1 MMTFQNDLTRKAMR
15 VALATGTILSGAML
29 FALPASAQQAAAAAE
44 DKGDDQEIIVTAQF
58 REQNLQSVPLS
69 ITAVS
74 GELLEARS
82 QTRLTDI
89 AAQAPNVILQQNPA
103 GSGNSM
109 RAFIRGVGQSDQS
122 PSVEPGVGIY
132 IDDIYFGT
140 VTGSAFDLSDIDRVE
155 VLRGPQGTLAGMNSE
170 GGAVRVYSK
179 KPEGKGGFVE
189 ITAGSLNRRDIKASA
204 DLTVVPDAV
213 FARITGVTRNRDGYV
228 TRYDYACVNPTDPY
242 VQPGTSV
249 VNPGASAIPTL
260 AKSNQCKLGT
270 LGNQQMYAI
279 RGSLRIAP
287 AGSPLEI
294 NVTGDYTKDESET
307 QASVLLASA
316 ELTNR
321 QNNSIPYQGVPF
333 DNRFVTYGQY
343 RRPNAVLNDP
353 YASYANFYDPGVTYR
368 AATTSSTGGPGTAG
382 APNGPVFA
390 QPAGTVEGWGLSGTI
405 DYKLGEN
412 LAIKSITGYRHYFS
426 RSSDDNDNSPV
437 AFIGGAYS
445 DFTHNQFSQELRLSG
460 SFADDKVHATIGG
473 IYYDADTRY
482 DGRIHTPFSGF
493 GEYAV
498 FPCGGTLPAC
508 VVSKPTFSF
517 INDDT
522 AKLKVEAG
530 FGNISWNVT
539 DALTLE
545 GGIRVTHEQKDYHY
559 ARLNPD
565 GRSDYLPLSN
575 PSNPLTGQVG
585 TYKGTTTDYRAVAS
599 YMINAD
605 VMVYAQFST
614 GFKGGGVAPRPYDYR
629 QIRPF
634 GPEKLRAYEVGFK
647 ADLLDRRL
655 RLNGSVFTMDYV
667 GYQGVPQICLDANN
681 NQLPANAGG
690 VPGLCGQYLNIG
702 DARVKGF
709 ELETTI
715 RPVDGLTIDGA
726 LSLTDFKFT
735 SINYPTTSIVVGAKR
750 PGIGDWKWSLGVQYK
765 ADLGDIGTLTPRLD
779 ASYTSGYCGD
789 FTCTPIAIV
798 DSYTLANA
806 RVTYETAD
814 KDWTVALEV
823 TNLFNKLY
831 YLNKFT
837 NAWYASAQPG
847 MPRQWAVTV
856 RRRF

>member
-29 FALPASAQQAAAAAE
+29 FALPASAQQAAAE

-179 KPEGKGGFVE
+179 KPEGRGGFVE

-270 LGNQQMYAI
+270 LGNQQMFAI

-287 AGSPLEI
+287 TGSPLEI
-294 NVTGDYTKDESET
+294 NVTGDYTKDQSET

-353 YASYANFYDPGVTYR
+353 YATYANFYDPGVTYR

-390 QPAGTVEGWGLSGTI
+390 EPAGTVEGWGLSGTI

-460 SFADDKVHATIGG
+460 SFADDNVHATIGG

-493 GEYAV
+493 GQYAV
-498 FPCGGTLPAC
+498 FPCGGALPAC

-522 AKLKVEAG
+522 AKLKVKAG

-599 YMINAD
+599 YMINAN

-634 GPEKLRAYEVGFK
+634 GPEKLRAYEAGFK

-750 PGIGDWKWSLGVQYK
+750 PGIGDWKWSVGVQYK

>member
-1 MMTFQNDLTRKAMR
+1 MKKFQDNMTRTLLRA
-15 VALATGTILSGAML
+15 ALATGTILSTVSIMSTA
-29 FALPASAQQAAAAAE
+29 ALAQDPQAAEAE
-44 DKGDDQEIIVTAQF
+44 DTSNDIIVTAQM
-58 REQNLQSVPLS
+58 RSQNLQDIPLA

-74 GELLEARS
+74 GAQLEARS

-109 RAFIRGVGQSDQS
+109 RAYIRGVGQADQS

-132 IDDIYFGT
+132 IDDIYFGS
-140 VTGSAFDLSDIDRVE
+140 VTASAFDLSDVDRVE

-170 GGAVRVYSK
+170 GGAVKVYSR
-179 KPEGKGGFVE
+179 KPEGKGGYVE
-189 ITAGSLNRRDIKASA
+189 VTAGSLNRRDVKASA
-204 DLTVVPDAV
+204 DFTVVPDAV

-249 VNPGASAIPTL
+249 IQAGAAAIPRL
-260 AKSNQCKLGT
+260 ATSNHCVLGT
-270 LGNQQMYAI
+270 LGDQKMYAV

-294 NVTGDYTKDESET
+294 NVTGDYTKDNSAT

-316 ELTNR
+316 ELTGR
-321 QNNSIPYQGVPF
+321 QNNSIPYQGVPY

-353 YASYANFYDPGVTYR
+353 YATYANFFDPGVTYR
-368 AATTSSTGGPGTAG
+368 AATSTATGGPGTAG
-382 APNGPVFA
+382 APNGPLFA
-390 QPAGTVEGWGLSGTI
+390 DPSSTNEGWGVSGTI

-412 LAIKSITGYRHYFS
+412 FALKSITGYRHYFS
-426 RSSDDNDNSPV
+426 ASSDDNDNSPV
-437 AFIGGAYS
+437 AFIGGGYS
-445 DFTHNQFSQELRLSG
+445 YFTHNQFSEELRLSG
-460 SFADDKVHATIGG
+460 NLADNAVHFTVGG
-473 IYYDADTRY
+473 IYYHDDTRY

-508 VVSKPTFSF
+508 VVAKPTFSF

-522 AKLKVEAG
+522 AKLKVYAG
-530 FGNISWNVT
+530 FGNVSWNIT
-539 DALTLE
+539 DKLTLE

-565 GRSDYLPLSN
+565 GLSDYLPLSN
-575 PSNPLTGQVG
+575 PANPLTGQVG
-585 TYKGTTTDYRAVAS
+585 TYKGTTTDYRAAIS
-599 YMINAD
+599 YKIND
-605 VMVYAQFST
+605 DSMVYAQFST

-629 QIRPF
+629 QIRGF
-634 GPEKLRAYEVGFK
+634 GPEKLRAYEIGFK
-647 ADLLDRRL
+647 TDLLDRRV
-655 RLNGSVFTMDYV
+655 RVNGDVFYMDYK
-667 GYQGVPQICLDANN
+667 GYQGVPQVCLDSNN
-681 NQLPANAGG
+681 NPLPANAGG

-702 DARVKGF
+702 DARVQGF

-715 RPVDGLTIDGA
+715 KPVDGLTIDGS

-750 PGIGDWKWSLGVQYK
+750 PGIGDWKWSAGIQYQ
-765 ADLGDIGTLTPRLD
+765 AILGDFATLTPRFD
-779 ASYTSGYCGD
+779 IAYTSGYCGD

-798 DSYTLANA
+798 DSNTISNA
-806 RVTYETAD
+806 RLTFETME
-814 KDWTVALEV
+814 KEWSVALEV

-837 NAWYASAQPG
+837 NTWYASAQPG
-847 MPRQWAVTV
+847 TPRQWAVTV

>member
-1 MMTFQNDLTRKAMR
+1 MGMFFKGFNQSRFRGALLT
-15 VALATGTILSGAML
+15 
-29 FALPASAQQAAAAAE
+29 ASALVAVTVAAPSMAADEA
-44 DKGDDQEIIVTAQF
+44 KGQSDEAADDTIVVTAQL
-58 REQNLQSVPLS
+58 REQNVQDIPLS

-74 GELLEARS
+74 GALLEARS

-89 AAQAPNVILQQNPA
+89 TAQSPNVILQQNPA

-109 RAFIRGVGQSDQS
+109 RAYIRGVGQADQS

-132 IDDIYFGT
+132 IDDIYFGS
-140 VTGSAFDLSDIDRVE
+140 VTASSFDLSDIDRVE

-170 GGAVRVYSK
+170 GGAVKVYSK
-179 KPEGKGGFVE
+179 KPEGSGGFVE
-189 ITAGSLNRRDIKASA
+189 LTGGSLNRRDVKASA
-204 DLTVVPDAV
+204 DFTVVPDAV

-228 TRYDYACVNPTDPY
+228 TRYDYACLNPGDPY

-249 VNPGASAIPTL
+249 VEPGAAAIPRL
-260 AKSNQCKLGT
+260 ASGNHCALGT
-270 LGNQQMYAI
+270 LGDQKMYAL

-287 AGSPLEI
+287 VGSPLEI
-294 NVTGDYTKDESET
+294 NISGDYTSDRSAT

-316 ELTNR
+316 ELTGR
-321 QNNSIPYQGVPF
+321 QNNSVPYQGVPF

-343 RRPNAVLNDP
+343 RRANAVLNDP
-353 YASYANFYDPGVTYR
+353 YASYASFYDPGVTYG
-368 AATTSSTGGPGTAG
+368 AATTSATGGPGTAG
-382 APNGPVFA
+382 APNGPVFS
-390 QPAGTVEGWGLSGTI
+390 QPAGMVDGWGVSATI
-405 DYKLGEN
+405 DYKLGDH
-412 LAIKSITGYRHYFS
+412 LALKSITGYRHYLS
-426 RSSDDNDNSPV
+426 TSSDDNDNSPV

-445 DFTHNQFSQELRLSG
+445 YFTHNQFSEEVRLSG
-460 SFADDKVHATIGG
+460 NLIENVVHFTVGG
-473 IYYDADTRY
+473 IYYRDDTRY

-498 FPCGGTLPAC
+498 FPCGGALPAC
-508 VVSKPTFSF
+508 VIAKPTFSF

-522 AKLKVEAG
+522 AHLQTYAG
-530 FGNISWNVT
+530 FGNIGWNVT

-565 GRSDYLPLSN
+565 GKSDYLPLSN

-585 TYKGTTTDYRAVAS
+585 TYKGTITDYRAVAS
-599 YMINAD
+599 YRFSRD
-605 VMVYAQFST
+605 LMVYAQFST

-647 ADLLDRRL
+647 SDFFDRRL
-655 RLNGSVFTMDYV
+655 RLNGDVFLMDYI
-667 GYQGVPQICLDANN
+667 GYQGVPNICLDSNG
-681 NQLPANAGG
+681 NQLPANQGG

-702 DARVKGF
+702 NARVKGF
-709 ELETTI
+709 ELEATI
-715 RPVDGLTIDGA
+715 KPVDGLTIDGA

-735 SINYPTTSIVVGAKR
+735 SINYPTTSIVVGASR
-750 PGIGDWKWSLGVQYK
+750 PGIGDWKWSAGVQYQ
-765 ADLGDIGTLTPRLD
+765 ADLGDLGKLTPRLD
-779 ASYTSGYCGD
+779 VSYTSGYCGD

-798 DSYTLANA
+798 GSYTLANA
-806 RVTYETAD
+806 RLTYETAN
-814 KDWTVALEV
+814 KDWSVALEV

-847 MPRQWAVTV
+847 MPRQWAVSV